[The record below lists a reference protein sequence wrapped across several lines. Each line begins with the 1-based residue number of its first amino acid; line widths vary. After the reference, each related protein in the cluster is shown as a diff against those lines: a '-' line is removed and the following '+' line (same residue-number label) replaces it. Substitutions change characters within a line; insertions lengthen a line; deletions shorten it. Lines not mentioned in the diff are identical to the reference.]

1 MAAPALASGRA
12 VVLVIAGP
20 GVGWDDH
27 ANGAISRA
35 GVARK
40 GIHHLAPPMS
50 KAQLSAFLIEV
61 EGDAAL
67 RQRVEAAADANA
79 VAAIALERGHVFSAA
94 TLSRHQR
101 G

>member
-1 MAAPALASGRA
+1 L
-12 VVLVIAGP
+12 
-20 GVGWDDH
+20 
-27 ANGAISRA
+27 
-35 GVARK
+35 
-40 GIHHLAPPMS
+40 S

-67 RQRVEAAADANA
+67 RQRVEAAADASA
-79 VAAIALERGHVFSAA
+79 VAAIAQERGHMFSAA

>member
-1 MAAPALASGRA
+1 
-12 VVLVIAGP
+12 
-20 GVGWDDH
+20 
-27 ANGAISRA
+27 
-35 GVARK
+35 
-40 GIHHLAPPMS
+40 MS

-61 EGDAAL
+61 EADAAL
-67 RQRVEAAADANA
+67 RQRVDSAADASA